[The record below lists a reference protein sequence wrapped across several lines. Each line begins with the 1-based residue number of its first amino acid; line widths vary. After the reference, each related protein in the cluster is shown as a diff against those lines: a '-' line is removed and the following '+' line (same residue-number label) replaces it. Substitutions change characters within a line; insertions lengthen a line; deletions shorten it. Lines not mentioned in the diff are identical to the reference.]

1 MGTTT
6 TKGLSRAH
14 EIYVDRGNRARELR
28 KAGKKVIG
36 YICLYPPVEIIT
48 ALGMVPFRV
57 FGDMSEPITAAD
69 QVSTTVVCPFLRSII
84 DLGLKGKFNFLD
96 GIVGAHT
103 CDIGMTLVISWR
115 DYVKDAPFTH
125 LIDVPHTDHAPAVD
139 YFEGQINSF
148 KRHLEE
154 FAGEKLIGDKL
165 KKACDL
171 HNKQRKLVRELY
183 DLRKSDPPLLTSVES
198 LEVLVSLF
206 SLPVEE
212 GNDLL
217 EKVIREVKERKD
229 RPAKKKACLLV
240 WGPVFNNTS
249 LYELIE
255 SADANVVVDDTCV
268 GTRAFWADV
277 KPPYNLHS
285 LAQRYLVDL
294 KCPRTYRETERH
306 ETRRNYDKDLDSR
319 FNYIKKAITDW
330 NVNGAILQSV
340 KYCDTHGYEVPN
352 LRHYLD
358 TLGIP
363 SIYIEHDYSE
373 RSLAP
378 IKTRVEAFLE
388 TLG

>member
-1 MGTTT
+1 MAIATK
-6 TKGLSRAH
+6 KGLALAK
-14 EIYVDRGNRARELR
+14 EIYADRGRRVRELR
-28 KAGKKVIG
+28 KDGKKIIG

-48 ALGMVPFRV
+48 ALGLIPFRV

-69 QVSTTVVCPFLRSII
+69 QVSTTVVCPFLRSIT
-84 DLGLKGKFNFLD
+84 DLALKGKFNFLD

-103 CDIGMTLVISWR
+103 CDIGAGLIIQWR
-115 DYVKDAPFTH
+115 DYIKETPFTH
-125 LIDVPHTDHAPAVD
+125 LVDVPHTDHPASVD
-139 YFEGQINSF
+139 YFAGQLNSF

-154 FAGEKLIGDKL
+154 FAGEKLTDDKL
-165 KKACDL
+165 KKAVEL
-171 HNKQRKLVRELY
+171 HNRQRKLVRDLY
-183 DLRKSDPPLLTSVES
+183 DLRKSDPPLLSSTEN

-212 GNDLL
+212 GNELL
-217 EKVIREVKERKD
+217 QDVIKEVKERKD
-229 RPAKKKACLLV
+229 KPPKKKARLLV
-240 WGPVFNNTS
+240 WGPVFDNTS

-255 SADANVVVDDTCV
+255 SADASVVVDDTCV

-277 KPPYNLHS
+277 KAPYDLQA
-285 LAQRYLVDL
+285 LAQRYLVDI
-294 KCPRTYRETERH
+294 KCPRTYRQAQPSETKRD
-306 ETRRNYDKDLDSR
+306 YDKDLDSR
-319 FNYIKKAITDW
+319 FNYIKKAVTDW
-330 NVNGAILQSV
+330 HVNGAILQSV

-378 IKTRVEAFLE
+378 IKTRVEAFVE